1 MEMRALATA
10 ELLEAWERGL
20 ELSPPQRALAILGAS
35 TPNSGPEALG
45 RLTVG
50 ERDACLLT
58 LREWTFGPRLAG
70 TAQCL
75 QCGEAV
81 EFVFDVADVRQQPG
95 SAPPEL
101 VVTNGEFVV
110 QCRLPSSSDLVAIH
124 DCSDV
129 GSARDMLAKRCIA
142 EVHRQGVPCPFD
154 GLPEAVLDAVAE
166 HMSRADPQADVQL
179 ALTCPACGHQ
189 WQSMFDIAAFFWDE
203 VHAWARRTLRE
214 VHTLASA
221 YGWRESDVL
230 ALSPRRRQVYLEM
243 ASG

>member
-10 ELLEAWERGL
+10 ELLETWERGL

-45 RLTVG
+45 RLSVG

-81 EFVFDVADVRQQPG
+81 EFVFHVADVRQQPG
-95 SAPPEL
+95 PVPPVL

-110 QCRLPSSSDLVAIH
+110 QCR
-124 DCSDV
+124 
-129 GSARDMLAKRCIA
+129 
-142 EVHRQGVPCPFD
+142 HRAAPI
-154 GLPEAVLDAVAE
+154 
-166 HMSRADPQADVQL
+166 S
-179 ALTCPACGHQ
+179 
-189 WQSMFDIAAFFWDE
+189 WQSTTARM
-203 VHAWARRTLRE
+203 WAQLGRCWPSVASRRSTGRRTLR
-214 VHTLASA
+214 
-221 YGWRESDVL
+221 G
-230 ALSPRRRQVYLEM
+230 
-243 ASG
+243 